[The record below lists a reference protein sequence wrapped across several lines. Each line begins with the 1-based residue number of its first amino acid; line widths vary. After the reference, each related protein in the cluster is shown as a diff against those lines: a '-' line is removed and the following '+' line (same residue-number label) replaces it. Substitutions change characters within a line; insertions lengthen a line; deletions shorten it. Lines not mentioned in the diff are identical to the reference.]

1 LRNGLRDS
9 RNPARG
15 SSARRRATWY
25 TIDSMLRRTAVLLAS
40 SFVIAGCPPTLSSE
54 RGDHY
59 LDAMAAA
66 DRDHTAGRDDAAI
79 ADWREAASAAERR
92 VDRDEAEHRAALSLR
107 HEGRLDEALTLFT
120 EIAERRPISR
130 RTVRAM
136 FEVTRIQMEQ
146 GHRDDALQGLRTIVY
161 EHPEDG
167 QASRSLRTLI
177 AELRAHEGDDAASAL
192 LVDLDAHVRTTDLG
206 DDVLTDLAAIDR
218 DHGRRDEARALYERI
233 VTEHPYPR
241 GQRWDDTFMRL
252 ADMAEE
258 DGDHEGAIRYLE
270 RMIDPHALGLPPGS
284 YTLPHMPDAGL
295 RIAHIL
301 RDELHD
307 VDRAAAAYRRA
318 HDAFPTSLLRDD
330 CLVEMGEMLL
340 DAGRHD
346 DGCHALAQA
355 ISETEHSS
363 AVTRARERH
372 HAACE

>member
-1 LRNGLRDS
+1 MLHS
-9 RNPARG
+9 RGMRWTLAA
-15 SSARRRATWY
+15 SIAASLA
-25 TIDSMLRRTAVLLAS
+25 LLT
-40 SFVIAGCPPTLSSE
+40 GCPPTLSSE

-107 HEGRLDEALTLFT
+107 TEWRLDEALALFVV
-120 EIAERRPISR
+120 IAARRPISR

-136 FEVTRIQMEQ
+136 WEVTRIQMEQ
-146 GHRDDALQGLRTIVY
+146 GHRDEALAGLRAIVSEY
-161 EHPEDG
+161 PAEG
-167 QASRSLRTLI
+167 QASRSLRTLMT
-177 AELRAHEGDDAASAL
+177 ELRAQEGDDVAIAL
-192 LVDLDAHVRTTDLG
+192 LLDLDAHVRSTDLG
-206 DDVLTDLAAIDR
+206 DDVLTDLAAIYR
-218 DHGRRDEARALYERI
+218 DHDRREEARALYERI
-233 VTEHPYPR
+233 VAEHPYPR

-258 DGDHEGAIRYLE
+258 DGDHEAAIRYLE
-270 RMIDPHALGLPPGS
+270 RMIQPHALGLPPGS
-284 YTLPHMPDAGL
+284 YTLPHMPDAGI

-301 RDELHD
+301 RDEVHD

-340 DAGRHD
+340 DAGRRD

-355 ISETEHSS
+355 ISETALSS
-363 AVTRARERH
+363 AVTRARARH